1 MPLHTRIL
9 LALLLGAIAGLGAH
23 SLAGDAEWTI
33 WLADNIAAPAGEIF
47 LRLLLMTV
55 VPLVFASIVL
65 GVTGLGDVRSL
76 GRVGGKTLVYFIA
89 SSVAAAALGIALVNV
104 IDPGNSLDPTVRT
117 ALLDDFRDQA
127 SNMQAGSP
135 GFGADMLVNIVPRN
149 PVQAA
154 ANMDM
159 LAVIFFALVFGVALA
174 LIPRERAAPLIA
186 VIQSLGDVVIKII
199 EMVMRLAPYGVFALI
214 FVVTSRFGWSLLAQL
229 GVYVVLVIVG
239 LTLHTVVTLSLMV
252 RFLGGMQP
260 MDFWRRSRAVIVT
273 GFATSSS
280 SATLPTSM
288 AVAEGELKVP
298 PALAG
303 FVLPLGATMNMNG
316 TAVYVGIT
324 VLFLAQ
330 VFGVDL
336 TLGQQVV
343 VAMLGVITAIGAAG
357 VPGGSLP
364 LIMVILASVGVPPEG
379 IAIIL
384 GVDRVLDMARTVVN
398 VAGDLTAAVFLAHSE
413 RSRTESGEENSTL
426 RR

>member
-76 GRVGGKTLVYFIA
+76 GRVCGKTLVYFIA

-298 PALAG
+298 LPSPASCCHW
-303 FVLPLGATMNMNG
+303 
-316 TAVYVGIT
+316 
-324 VLFLAQ
+324 
-330 VFGVDL
+330 
-336 TLGQQVV
+336 GQQ
-343 VAMLGVITAIGAAG
+343 
-357 VPGGSLP
+357 
-364 LIMVILASVGVPPEG
+364 
-379 IAIIL
+379 
-384 GVDRVLDMARTVVN
+384 
-398 VAGDLTAAVFLAHSE
+398 
-413 RSRTESGEENSTL
+413 
-426 RR
+426 